1 MRKNTI
7 VWLIGL
13 AICLQSG
20 AFGAEW
26 ERQSPIP
33 LGNELNDVHVFDLD
47 TTSVLAVGN
56 GGAFIRS
63 TDRGITWDN
72 QTPLNGSDNDLF
84 SIFFVDDSTGW
95 IVGEIGTVLKTG
107 DCGATWTALPNAIED
122 DLDDVFF
129 TDRLNGWSVGRW
141 GSIYRSENG
150 GEDWTP
156 QSSGTVRRL
165 KSVFFVN
172 PDTGWVVG
180 HGGAI
185 LKTTDG
191 GAAWTA
197 QESGTDSHLRSV
209 FFFDPDTGWAAG
221 EDSTLL
227 KTTDGGNRWSP
238 RNSGTGLDFSAIH
251 FTDPDTGF
259 VAGFRGSLDDLGGLR
274 KSGGGIIRTSDGGE
288 TWSPVL
294 SDPAAGLNAVRFS
307 AVGTGWSVGTT
318 GCLLET
324 EDLGTTWTPRSR
336 GASGTLSAVFFTD
349 PERGWA
355 IASGTLYRTT
365 DGGDTWTA
373 NPEPV
378 LDDPRLA
385 DFSFTSLQFADADT
399 GLLTGSY
406 IIQSQVAFE
415 MASVV
420 LRTTDGGDTW
430 NTARRQEFEYIL
442 DLQMLDADTGF
453 ALAAVID
460 LTNGSIQSKC
470 LSTTNGGLAW
480 TALEGRISTS
490 VLYSLDFTDSKTGWA
505 AGESGMIYRTLDGG
519 LTWKGFRTG
528 MNNVFFQE
536 VDFADSRRGWA
547 VGANGLIV
555 ATENGGEKWKRLDT
569 GTSEFITS
577 LFAVDGGTV
586 WAAGTGG
593 TILNTL
599 DGGLTWER
607 QQTGCSDTFL
617 DAFFPT
623 VGTGYVVGDNGS
635 IFKTTGG
642 TTDVSRRREAASA
655 GPFGFRL
662 EPNYPNPFNP
672 ETTFRFSL
680 PKEGEITLRI
690 FDLLGREVAV
700 PASGRYGAGE
710 HRVLFHADGL
720 ASGVYFCRL
729 QAGDRI
735 RTRKIVIQK

>member
-1 MRKNTI
+1 MRKI
-7 VWLIGL
+7 HVCRLLGL
-13 AICLQSG
+13 FVCLHSH

-26 ERQSPIP
+26 ERQSPFP
-33 LGNELNDVHVFDLD
+33 LGNDLNDVHVFSSGGLI
-47 TTSVLAVGN
+47 AVGN
-56 GGAFIRS
+56 GGACVRS
-63 TDRGITWDN
+63 LDHGLTWDN
-72 QTPLNGSDNDLF
+72 PTPLEGSDNDLL
-84 SIFFVDDSTGW
+84 SIYFADDSTGW
-95 IVGEIGTVLKTG
+95 IVGEIGTVLRTV
-107 DCGATWTALPNAIED
+107 DCGATWSALPNVIED

-129 TDRLNGWSVGRW
+129 TDRLNGWAVGRW
-141 GSIYRSENG
+141 GGIYRSENG

-165 KSVFFVN
+165 RSVFFVN
-172 PDTGWVVG
+172 PDTGWAVG
-180 HGGAI
+180 HGGTI
-185 LKTTDG
+185 LQTGNG
-191 GAAWTA
+191 GSVWTVRNAGTAANLW
-197 QESGTDSHLRSV
+197 SV
-209 FFFDPDTGWAAG
+209 HFVNPDTGWAAG

-227 KTTDGGNRWSP
+227 RTTDGGRGWQAVDA
-238 RNSGTGLDFSAIH
+238 GTGLDFASVC
-251 FTDPDTGF
+251 FLNPDTGF
-259 VAGFRGSLDDLGGLR
+259 AAGFNGSLDEYGILQKLGG
-274 KSGGGIIRTSDGGE
+274 GVIATTDGGA
-288 TWSPVL
+288 TWAAVHASA
-294 SDPAAGLNAVRFS
+294 AAGLNAISFS
-307 AVGTGWSVGTT
+307 GSGAGWSVGTA

-324 EDLGTTWTPRSR
+324 GDLGATWASRSK
-336 GASGTLSAVFFTD
+336 GASGDLSSVFFID

-365 DGGDTWTA
+365 DGGGTWTA
-373 NPEPV
+373 NPAPV

-385 DFSFTSLQFADADT
+385 NFSFTSLQFADADT

-406 IIQSQVAFE
+406 VIQSQVAFE

-420 LRTTDGGDTW
+420 LRTTDGGTTW

-453 ALAAVID
+453 ALAAVVD
-460 LTNGSIQSKC
+460 LTTGNIQSKC
-470 LSTTNGGLAW
+470 LSTTDGGLAW
-480 TALEGRISTS
+480 TAREGRIAAS

-528 MNNVFFQE
+528 LSNIFFQE

-547 VGANGLIV
+547 AGANGLIV
-555 ATENGGEKWKRLDT
+555 ATENGGEKWTRLNT
-569 GTSEFITS
+569 GTAEVLTA
-577 LFAVDGGTV
+577 LFAVDGKTV

-607 QQTGCSDTFL
+607 QNTGCNDTFL

-623 VGTGYVVGDNGS
+623 VATGFVVGQRGS
-635 IFKTTGG
+635 ILRTTGG
-642 TTDVSRRREAASA
+642 TTGVSCPDRAASA
-655 GPFGFRL
+655 APSGFRL
-662 EPNYPNPFNP
+662 DPNYPNPFNP

-680 PKEGEITLRI
+680 PEAGEITLRI

-700 PASGRYGAGE
+700 AASGRYGAGE
-710 HRVLFHADGL
+710 HRVRFRPDGL

-729 QAGDRI
+729 EAGDRVG
-735 RTRKIVIQK
+735 TRKIVIQK

>member
-1 MRKNTI
+1 MQKNH
-7 VWLIGL
+7 VCRVIGL
-13 AICLQSG
+13 ALCLQSH
-20 AFGAEW
+20 AFGAGW

-33 LGNELNDVHVFDLD
+33 LGNELNDVHVFSTGGLI
-47 TTSVLAVGN
+47 AVGN
-56 GGAFIRS
+56 GGACIRS
-63 TDRGITWDN
+63 TDHGLSWDN
-72 QTPLNGSDNDLF
+72 LTPLEGSDNDLL
-84 SIFFVDDSTGW
+84 SIYFADDSTGW
-95 IVGEIGTVLKTG
+95 IVGEIGTVLRTG
-107 DCGATWTALPNAIED
+107 DCGVTWAALPNEIED

-129 TDRLNGWSVGRW
+129 TDTRNGWAVGRW
-141 GSIYRSENG
+141 GSIYRSVNG

-172 PDTGWVVG
+172 PDTGWAVG
-180 HGGAI
+180 HGGTI
-185 LKTTDG
+185 LKTENRG
-191 GAAWTA
+191 SVWTA
-197 QESGTDSHLRSV
+197 QDAGTDGHLRSV
-209 FFFDPDTGWAAG
+209 HFLNPDTGWVAG

-227 KTTDGGNRWSP
+227 KTTDGG
-238 RNSGTGLDFSAIH
+238 RNWDRVDAGTGFDFATVR
-251 FTDPDTGF
+251 FLNPDTGF
-259 VAGFRGSLDDLGGLR
+259 AAGFNGSLDEWGILQKR
-274 KSGGGIIRTSDGGE
+274 GGGMIGTTDGGVS
-288 TWSPVL
+288 WSTVH
-294 SDPAAGLNAVRFS
+294 SSAGAGLNAISFS
-307 AVGTGWSVGTT
+307 GSGTGWSVGTT

-324 EDLGTTWTPRSR
+324 EDLGATWASRSK
-336 GASGTLSAVFFTD
+336 GASGDLSAVFFTD

-355 IASGTLYRTT
+355 IASGTLYRTA
-365 DGGDTWTA
+365 DGGGTWTA
-373 NPEPV
+373 NPAPV

-385 DFSFTSLQFADADT
+385 NFSFTALQFADADT

-406 IIQSQVAFE
+406 IIQSSTMFE

-453 ALAAVID
+453 ALAAVVD
-460 LTNGSIQSKC
+460 LMTGSIQSKC
-470 LSTTNGGLAW
+470 LSTTDGGRVW
-480 TALEGRISTS
+480 TAREGRVSTS

-528 MNNVFFQE
+528 MSNVFFQE

-547 VGANGLIV
+547 AGANGLIV
-555 ATENGGEKWKRLDT
+555 ATENGGEKWTRLDSGT
-569 GTSEFITS
+569 GEFLTA
-577 LFAVDGGTV
+577 LFAVDGRTV
-586 WAAGTGG
+586 WVAGTGG

-607 QQTGCSDTFL
+607 QNTGCFDTFL
-617 DAFFPT
+617 DVFFPT
-623 VGTGYVVGDNGS
+623 VATGFVVGGSGS
-635 IFKTTGG
+635 IFRTTGG
-642 TTDVSRRREAASA
+642 TTGVSCPDEAATAAPS
-655 GPFGFRL
+655 GFRL
-662 EPNYPNPFNP
+662 EANYPNPFNP

-680 PKEGEITLRI
+680 PEAGEITLRI

-710 HRVLFHADGL
+710 HRVRFHADGL

-729 QAGDRI
+729 EAGDRI